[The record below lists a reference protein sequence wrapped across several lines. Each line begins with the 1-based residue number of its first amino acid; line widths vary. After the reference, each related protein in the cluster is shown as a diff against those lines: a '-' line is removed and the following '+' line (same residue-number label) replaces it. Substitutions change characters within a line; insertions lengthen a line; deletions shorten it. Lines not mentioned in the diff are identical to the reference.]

1 MPTKTVV
8 TSESKFFTEDGEE
21 DDEEEEKDEEEEEED
36 QPESNPTKPK
46 PSKSKSKPSDEAS
59 KSTLS
64 PSKPTEPTTPT
75 PTTTTTT
82 TTGRLPFS
90 TLDLSTPTTRALTD
104 MHMDTMTPIQAK
116 SIPVLL
122 AGKDVLGAA
131 RTGSGKT
138 LAFLLPAI
146 EVLHR
151 LKFKPMNGTGVI
163 VITPTRELALQIF
176 GVVRDLMKYHS
187 QTFGIVIGGANRRA
201 EEEKLVKGVNLLVA
215 TPGRLWDHLRVCLFY
230 FRFWE
235 MLNYIYIWALGYEGV
250 REA

>member
-8 TSESKFFTEDGEE
+8 TSESKNFTEDGEE